1 MGLSNNLENKI
12 VLKTYWKD
20 QLICMWIRLT
30 VFQYHLEESGLD
42 ATEESRSDPFSTIL
56 GVTKYFGSFRS
67 VLEGKLGK

>member
-1 MGLSNNLENKI
+1 
-12 VLKTYWKD
+12 
-20 QLICMWIRLT
+20 MWIRLT